1 LLVLHLPNILAPS
14 DEKANIPTI
23 RNKTKNVLLNSD
35 IIEIANIYK
44 NKNFWRYDWYNNIIQ
59 VLNILGS
66 YVHLRWAANPSE
78 VLNEVPRGS
87 VGQEA

>member
-1 LLVLHLPNILAPS
+1 VDAGERFAGGTAEVGSGCPNQQMGLS
-14 DEKANIPTI
+14 
-23 RNKTKNVLLNSD
+23 
-35 IIEIANIYK
+35 
-44 NKNFWRYDWYNNIIQ
+44 
-59 VLNILGS
+59 GS